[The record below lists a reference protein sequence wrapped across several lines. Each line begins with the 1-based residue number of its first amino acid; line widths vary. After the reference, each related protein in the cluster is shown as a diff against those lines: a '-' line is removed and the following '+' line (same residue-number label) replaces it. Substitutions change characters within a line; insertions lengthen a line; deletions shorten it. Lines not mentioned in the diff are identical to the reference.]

1 MHSSFFRAAGPRVVL
16 AVVAWLAIGPL
27 WPAAAEPVAFVD
39 VHVVPMRDETIL
51 EHQTVLVD
59 GGVITAVGA
68 VSEVAV
74 PPSATV
80 VPGAGRYLIPGL
92 ADMHVHFNGGR
103 EDNARYLKLYLSQ
116 GTTTVLCL
124 GGNEAVLAMRDGTA
138 REALAGPTIF
148 SSGPVLG
155 QLRGPKSHA
164 AAMDEVRKQHAAGYD
179 FIKVYNELTAEAYD
193 GVMDA
198 AAETGIPVVGHAVR
212 AVGIGGAL
220 ARGQHVAHLE
230 EFIYGYF
237 QEGLDA
243 SRIDGLV
250 AEVKAAGIYV
260 ICTLV
265 AYQTI
270 LDQLTDLDAALAAPG
285 VEYIS
290 PARLAYWQ
298 ADKNMYREKFD
309 QAELERRLA
318 PSYAFLEQLARA
330 FQAGG
335 VPMLAGT
342 DATMPVVVPGFG
354 LFRELECLVAAGLRP
369 YDALLSA
376 TRRPAEFLRIADR
389 AGTVEAGKRA
399 DLVLLEGNPLA
410 DIRALRS
417 QAGVMRGGAWM
428 DRTAVQ
434 SLLDGIRP
442 TAE

>member
-1 MHSSFFRAAGPRVVL
+1 
-16 AVVAWLAIGPL
+16 
-27 WPAAAEPVAFVD
+27 
-39 VHVVPMRDETIL
+39 
-51 EHQTVLVD
+51 
-59 GGVITAVGA
+59 
-68 VSEVAV
+68 
-74 PPSATV
+74 
-80 VPGAGRYLIPGL
+80 
-92 ADMHVHFNGGR
+92 
-103 EDNARYLKLYLSQ
+103 
-116 GTTTVLCL
+116 
-124 GGNEAVLAMRDGTA
+124 
-138 REALAGPTIF
+138 
-148 SSGPVLG
+148 
-155 QLRGPKSHA
+155 
-164 AAMDEVRKQHAAGYD
+164 
-179 FIKVYNELTAEAYD
+179 
-193 GVMDA
+193 
-198 AAETGIPVVGHAVR
+198 
-212 AVGIGGAL
+212 
-220 ARGQHVAHLE
+220 
-230 EFIYGYF
+230 
-237 QEGLDA
+237 
-243 SRIDGLV
+243 
-250 AEVKAAGIYV
+250 V